1 MKKLFF
7 LMSTTVIIL
16 TASCSKS
23 SSDPT
28 PTGDNTWTLGGTKH
42 TVTFTNKGLTSGGT
56 PSTLIIFADKI
67 PVGADP
73 AVNTL
78 NLSFKTSPTA
88 SGKYTLIGL
97 GSTPTDKQ
105 FQLSAG
111 GNGKAYGYIGVDTD
125 VDITITGGKVKVT
138 IPEVL
143 LKSTTS
149 GNPDQKITATIFE
162 IN

>member
-1 MKKLFF
+1 MKKLLF
-7 LMSTTVIIL
+7 LISTAVIIF

-23 SSDPT
+23 SSDPS
-28 PTGDNTWTLGGTKH
+28 PTGNNTWTLGGTTH
-42 TVTFTNKGLTSGGT
+42 TVTFTNKGLTGGGT
-56 PSTLIIFADKI
+56 PSTLIIFADKV

-73 AVNTL
+73 AVNTV

-88 SGKYTLIGL
+88 SGKYTLVGL
-97 GSTPTDKQ
+97 GSTPNDMQ

-111 GNGKAYGYIGVDTD
+111 GEGKAYGYIGANID
-125 VDITITGGKVKVT
+125 VDITITGGKVKAT

-143 LKSTTS
+143 LKSTTA
-149 GNPDQKITATIFE
+149 GNPDQKLTATIFE